1 MVIDVSVAR
10 EGHGAHWNV
19 PFHLQSSDWQLRQ
32 DRQQGPFPPG
42 VEAVVEVGEVGMAA
56 AR

>member
-10 EGHGAHWNV
+10 EGHGARWNV
-19 PFHLQSSDWQLRQ
+19 PFHLSDWQLWQ

-42 VEAVVEVGEVGMAA
+42 VEAVVEEVEEGMAG